1 METSRTSIRQGKDLK
16 KNRTLIEVKLAEL
29 ENTSELHTDM
39 PKLEAQ
45 RLDSKFNKLDV
56 KDVLFRAD
64 TSLILMRFIA
74 V

>member
-29 ENTSELHTDM
+29 ENTSELHNDM